1 MNRARLLAVVAAVGG
16 VVLTAGCS
24 NSLLIPASGPNAMVV
39 RSGAAWN
46 GPPYGFVV
54 LSPQVVQILEEWGPR
69 SLSATFGDRRPP
81 PEIKFGIGDIVSVTV
96 FEAAAGGLFIPAEA
110 GVRPGN
116 FVQLPNQ
123 PVDNRGNLTVPYAG
137 LVPTAGKNPEEVSK
151 EIVNRIKDRA
161 IEPQV
166 EVALVTANS
175 SLITVIGEI
184 NSSTTA
190 SPTGRI
196 QAQPAGER
204 ILDVLSRA
212 GGLKDQG
219 QDTWVV
225 LDRQGRRAAV
235 PFGSLIYEP
244 GNNIWAW
251 PGDTIYLYKEPQS
264 FLAFGATGIQGQF
277 PFSTGGFANSSA
289 WRMTLAEG
297 VAASSGLTDAQAD
310 PGSVF
315 LYRREPR
322 ELAEKLGVDC
332 SKMDGPTVPVVY
344 STSFADPA
352 GYFLATRVQMH
363 NKDVIFVA
371 NAQSVDITKFANFL
385 NTLLS
390 VPNNA
395 VGLANGIQTNR
406 ILFATPPH
414 AAAVAVPL
422 GGATGGGTAAGTA
435 AGTAGGTTS
444 DIRLKHDI
452 VLLGRLANGLGF
464 YRFSYNGSNKIYV
477 GVMAQE
483 VEAVMPQA
491 VVRGRDG
498 YLRVYYEQLGLR
510 LQSWSEWLA
519 EGGNIPTT
527 MRP

>member
-1 MNRARLLAVVAAVGG
+1 
-16 VVLTAGCS
+16 
-24 NSLLIPASGPNAMVV
+24 MVV

-46 GPPYGFVV
+46 GPPYGRVT

-116 FVQLPNQ
+116 FVTLPNQ
-123 PVDNRGNLTVPYAG
+123 PIDNRGNLTVPYAG
-137 LVPTAGKNPEEVSK
+137 LVPAAGKTPEEVSK
-151 EIVNRIKDRA
+151 EVVNRIKDRA

-166 EVALVTANS
+166 EVALVTQNT
-175 SLITVIGEI
+175 SLITVIGEV

-190 SPTGRI
+190 SPTGRVV
-196 QAQPAGER
+196 AQPAGER
-204 ILDVLSRA
+204 ILDVITRA
-212 GGLKDQG
+212 GGLRDQG

-225 LDRQGRRAAV
+225 IDRHGRRAAV

-251 PGDTIYLYKEPQS
+251 PGDTIYLYKEPQT

-277 PFSTGGFANSSA
+277 AFSAGITGTGASSA

-297 VAASSGLTDAQAD
+297 VAAAGGLLDIQAD

-332 SKMDGPTVPVVY
+332 TKIDGPTVPVVY

-352 GYFLATRVQMH
+352 GYFLATRMQMH

-385 NTLLS
+385 NTLIS

-395 VGLANGIQTNR
+395 VSLANNVQTNR
-406 ILFATPPH
+406 ILFATPAH
-414 AAAVAVPL
+414 AGVVV
-422 GGATGGGTAAGTA
+422 GGGVGTA
-435 AGTAGGTTS
+435 S

-464 YRFSYNGSNKIYV
+464 YRFSYNGSDKAYV

-483 VEAVMPQA
+483 VQAVMPEA
-491 VVRGRDG
+491 VVRGSDG

-527 MRP
+527 IRP